1 MKWYNAFSVASIIVG
16 SLIVARFCFG
26 IEMIDAAHVRLLDSP
41 FKQRQELHRLGYV
54 GELEPDRLLFNY
66 RKAAGL
72 PQPAGVK
79 SYGGWDDGFIRG
91 HFAGHYLSA
100 ASRMYVATGD
110 ESFRIKAEALIKGLA
125 ECQDKV
131 GTGHLAAFTEA
142 SMDHYEGTGK
152 NAEGIAV
159 RYYVLHKTL
168 AGLLDAYHYLGNK
181 QALEMAKK
189 MADRCEQRMAALTDE
204 TLEKMLDTTKSRNPH
219 TEHGAFSDSLAE
231 LAKVTGDRRY
241 SRLARLFFRQPFIG
255 PLMSR
260 EDRLEG
266 LHGNTHAAIALGM
279 AHEAAVTQDAELL
292 KASDFFWHQIVIERS
307 FANGGFSV
315 NEWID
320 KRGAEAA
327 PSILEERIFPV
338 ETAESCNTH
347 NMIKLS
353 CSLFEQNPK
362 PEYAAYIEQAL
373 YNHIL
378 SVIDPVSGRVTYFHP
393 MYGDFKVYIQA
404 TECCAGS
411 GLEYTARFNEGIY
424 FEEGRSLYVNLYI
437 PSELKWNGMVIR
449 QEGCVPYQDE
459 VILTVVKALP
469 EPVTLK
475 LRKPHWTDSENPYSV
490 EAGYYVVTRTFKDG
504 ECIKLRLKP
513 KLRIVPS
520 RDNPK
525 IVSAFYGPVLLAYQ
539 LGKEDVPAERISGN
553 TRLAYKHPAVDV
565 PPLLKDNPLTCA
577 DAKTLTFTAGKA
589 VFKPVYETHD
599 QRYAVYFPYL
609 TEAEAA
615 TWRPLRATP
624 IEPKDCVDSVVPGNV
639 SSEQLHDM
647 TSEKSGSG
655 NWNLRAYRDAQPEG
669 WFNYVL
675 KIASGQKMKLTVTYW
690 GADTN
695 RVFDLFVN
703 GVCVA
708 EQKLDGKQGKTF
720 FDVEYV
726 LPAEALTG
734 QQNLNVRFQGKN
746 RGPVGGVFGVKVNVV
761 K

>member
-1 MKWYNAFSVASIIVG
+1 MSIWPLIVG
-16 SLIVARFCFG
+16 TALAAHVCFG
-26 IEMIDAAHVRLLDSP
+26 IEMIDASHVRLLDSP

-54 GELEPDRLLFNY
+54 GEMEPDRLLFNY

-100 ASRMYVATGD
+100 ASRMYAATGD
-110 ESFRIKAEALIKGLA
+110 ESFKIKAEALIKGLA
-125 ECQDKV
+125 ECQDKT

-152 NAEGIAV
+152 NAEGVAV

-168 AGLLDAYHYLGNK
+168 AGLLDAYHYLGNQ

-189 MADRCEQRMAALTDE
+189 MANRCEQRMAALNDE

-219 TEHGAFSDSLAE
+219 TEHGAFSDSMAE
-231 LAKVTGDRRY
+231 LAKVTGDHRY
-241 SRLARLFFRQPFIG
+241 SKLARLFFRKPFSG
-255 PLMSR
+255 PLMNG
-260 EDRLEG
+260 DDKLES

-279 AHEAAVTQDAELL
+279 ANEAAVTKDAELS
-292 KASDFFWHQIVIERS
+292 KAADFFWHQIVIGRS

-320 KRGAEAA
+320 KLGVESG
-327 PSILEERIFPV
+327 PSILEGRVFPV

-353 CSLFEQNPK
+353 CSLFEQGPK
-362 PEYAAYIEQAL
+362 PEYAAYVEQAL

-424 FEEGRSLYVNLYI
+424 FEDGRSLYVNLYI
-437 PSELKWNGMVIR
+437 PSELKWKGMVVK

-459 VILTVVKALP
+459 VTLTVVKALP

-475 LRKPHWTDSENPYSV
+475 LRKPIWTDSENPYSV
-490 EAGYYVVTRTFKDG
+490 ENGYYVITRSFKDG
-504 ECIKLRLKP
+504 DTIKLQLKP

-539 LGKEDVPAERISGN
+539 LGKEDMPAERISNN

-565 PPLLKDNPLTCA
+565 PPVLKECPLTCA
-577 DAKTLTFTAGKA
+577 DSKTLSFTAAKA
-589 VFKPVYETHD
+589 VFKPVYDTHD

-609 TEAEAA
+609 TEQEAT
-615 TWRPLRATP
+615 TWKPVRVADV
-624 IEPKDCVDSVVPGNV
+624 EPKDCFDSVSPGNV
-639 SSEQLHDM
+639 SSEKKHDM

-655 NWNLRAYRDAQPEG
+655 NWDRRAYRDAQPAG

-690 GADTN
+690 GADAN
-695 RVFDLFVN
+695 RAFDVLVN
-703 GVCVA
+703 GICIA
-708 EQKLDGKQGKTF
+708 EQKLEGNKGKSF

-726 LPAEALTG
+726 LPGEALTG

-746 RGPVGGVFGVKVNVV
+746 RGAVGGVFGVKVNVV
-761 K
+761 KGPD